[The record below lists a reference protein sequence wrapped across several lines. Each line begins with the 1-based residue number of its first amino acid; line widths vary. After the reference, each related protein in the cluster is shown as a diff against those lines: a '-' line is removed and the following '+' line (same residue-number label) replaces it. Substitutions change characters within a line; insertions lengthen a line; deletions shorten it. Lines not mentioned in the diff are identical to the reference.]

1 MPKKAKGGKKGAKP
15 EWMSDDVY
23 QLSQNPAQLMDAFRP
38 PAERTGAER
47 LVSREQVCC
56 RN

>member
-38 PAERTGAER
+38 PAEKTGAER